1 MLDEKE
7 LITQAKNGDM
17 YACNQVIKLY
27 ENIIEAK
34 VKAKGYYYY
43 SFDYPELIQC
53 GRLAVYK
60 SILSYDFKTSKFST
74 FVSHVIDNE
83 LINYLRRLNSH
94 KQKINSDTI
103 PLNNQGEIEIMTDD
117 GNTQYIPF
125 ESDNKTPEK
134 QVIDEEALNYAIKE
148 VGLKLSDMEFDILK
162 LQLQGLK
169 QKEIAET
176 LHISLK
182 SVENAIARIRTK
194 INI

>member
-1 MLDEKE
+1 MIDENN
-7 LITQAKNGDM
+7 LINQAKQGDM
-17 YACNQVIKLY
+17 YACNQVIKCY
-27 ENIIEAK
+27 ENLIESK

-60 SILSYDFKTSKFST
+60 SILAYDEKSAKFST

-83 LINYLRRLNSH
+83 LINYLRKLNSQ

-103 PLNNQGEIEIMTDD
+103 PLNNQGEIEVTNDN
-117 GNTQYIPF
+117 GNTSYIPC

-169 QKEIAET
+169 QKEIANL
-176 LHISLK
+176 LHISPK